1 MTLPSSP
8 LPARRGTAARRG
20 CVGPGAS
27 RLRGAARRL
36 GRLTLLVLACAWL
49 GRASVPVARAQAE
62 APLAPAE
69 ERLLFAPLLGTAAS
83 GAGGA
88 DPASDAS
95 SRYAGLRVQNAGD
108 RPSRFLVYYLR
119 ADGAGGQPLAQ
130 APASQAGRAGLP
142 ERPTQSA
149 CPDCLVVG
157 ALCSPEV
164 APGGVWTFP
173 SGLDAEAGRPQTASI
188 YSLNTRPAAD
198 YGPAWAAWLLDR
210 DLPADT
216 SLAEA
221 VCGQVAATEA
231 EGPACDRYLDFHR
244 AFLSGTPAPRFGAAP
259 FEALRGEP
267 IAAVAAARV
276 PTIDQSLNPSLAR
289 PALDRYAALRL
300 EEVRYPLAGAGAS
313 EAMTRSYLLP
323 GLYTRTPEGRLG
335 LLSLMNAGTEC
346 ASIRLEGFPTGSGRL
361 EPAGPF
367 ALAPGAALQLRLT
380 DLWRSADPI
389 TVRASSQQPLA
400 VVGSNLG
407 YQVSASFPAIGDHWG
422 RSAWAIPR
430 AFQEPK
436 PVPGGRSAGDPA
448 VQRDPVAS
456 IAPSGGGP
464 RAAPAPAWLR
474 SARPSGPLAAE
485 GRETNIS
492 VFNAGAEQGAIAID
506 TQALGKPARSVTV
519 LVDPLLQNVYQ
530 LGFGLGNEGGPGWA
544 RFTPAADLQG
554 RIQPFVAAF
563 ESFRMATD
571 VPAPSEI
578 WAAPAWPVDLMT
590 EGQAVDASRRGPAAI
605 ALPDL
610 AGPAVGPLAGIR
622 PVAPNPRLTDALA
635 SRIAVQSLAEGGSR
649 VAIDLYAPRCG
660 FVGSLEQRIDK
671 TKTWTLE
678 AGELPGAAH
687 GVDQAILR
695 VLEGQVAALVETA
708 REAQQAIS
716 SAPPDL
722 STAYL
727 GLPLREAALP
737 PALETAMLA
746 VAPTRID
753 LAAPAGVVTASLRV
767 EDTLASGRCL
777 SFAAESDA
785 EWLSVLP
792 RIGAIPGDVVLTI
805 DPARIPAGEG
815 PALARVSLRAIEP
828 AVLDSPQVVRVLVER
843 PGPAAPPP
851 IYLPT
856 LLRAGLGDR

>member
-1 MTLPSSP
+1 MP
-8 LPARRGTAARRG
+8 LPAPSPSNPYREPLPI
-20 CVGPGAS
+20 GPGAAMPTRHGAPSPTNRRRAS
-27 RLRGAARRL
+27 RRSAGARL
-36 GRLTLLVLACAWL
+36 AGGLALLGLGWAWL
-49 GRASVPVARAQAE
+49 GAEAPAVRAQAE
-62 APLAPAE
+62 PSLAPAE
-69 ERLLFAPLLGTAAS
+69 ARLLFAPLLGTLDLAVDGPEPRS
-83 GAGGA
+83 EAG
-88 DPASDAS
+88 
-95 SRYAGLRVQNAGD
+95 RYAGLRVQNVGE
-108 RPSRFLVYYLR
+108 RPGRFLVYYLR
-119 ADGAGGQPLAQ
+119 ARGEGGRPFAMTEDPPDRRAD
-130 APASQAGRAGLP
+130 APS
-142 ERPTQSA
+142 RPAQSA
-149 CPDCLVVG
+149 CSDCVVVG
-157 ALCSPEV
+157 ARCSPEV

-173 SGLDAEAGRPQTASI
+173 PGLDAEGSAPQAATI

-198 YGPAWAAWLLDR
+198 YGAEWAAWLLDH

-221 VCGQVAATEA
+221 VCGQATVVDDAAPT
-231 EGPACDRYLDFHR
+231 CDRYLDFHR
-244 AFLSGTPAPRFGAAP
+244 AFLSGTPTPRFGAAP

-276 PTIDQSLNPSLAR
+276 PTIDQSLNPSLDR

-300 EEVRYPLAGAGAS
+300 AETQYAPAGIEAS
-313 EAMTRSYLLP
+313 QPFTRSYLLP
-323 GLYTRTPEGRLG
+323 GLYTRTLEGRLG
-335 LLSLMNAGTEC
+335 FVSLQNTDTEC
-346 ASIRLEGFPTGSGRL
+346 ASVVLEGFPTGSGQL
-361 EPAGPF
+361 ETAGPF
-367 ALAPGAALQLRLT
+367 AIAPGAVLQLRLA

-389 TVRASSQQPLA
+389 TVRASSQRALA

-407 YQVSASFPAIGDHWG
+407 YHVSAAFPAIADHWD

-430 AFQEPK
+430 AYQEPK
-436 PVPGGRSAGDPA
+436 PIPGGRSVID
-448 VQRDPVAS
+448 AS
-456 IAPSGGGP
+456 
-464 RAAPAPAWLR
+464 LR
-474 SARPSGPLAAE
+474 LLAAE

-530 LGFGLGNEGGPGWA
+530 LGFGLGSEGGPGWA

-554 RIQPFVAAF
+554 RIQPFAAAF

-590 EGQAVDASRRGPAAI
+590 EGQAADASRRGPAAI

-622 PVAPNPRLTDALA
+622 PVAPNPRLTDALT

-660 FVGSLEQRIDK
+660 FVGSLEQRIDR

-687 GVDQAILR
+687 GVDQAVLR
-695 VLEGQVAALVETA
+695 VLEGQVAAMVETT
-708 REAQQAIS
+708 RETQQAIG

-727 GLPLREAALP
+727 GLPLREAFLP

-746 VAPTRID
+746 VAPARID
-753 LAAPAGVVTASLRV
+753 LAAPTAVVTASLRI
-767 EDTLASGRCL
+767 EDALASGRCL
-777 SFAAESDA
+777 SVVAESDA
-785 EWLSVLP
+785 EWLTVLP
-792 RIGAIPGDVVLTI
+792 RIGAIPGDLVLTI

-815 PALARVSLRAIEP
+815 PAVADVTLRAVEP
-828 AVLDSPQVVRVLVER
+828 SVLDSPRVVRVQVER
-843 PGPAAPPP
+843 PGPPAPPP

-856 LLRAGLGDR
+856 LLRAGAGPR